1 MRCAEIRTNQT
12 KWLDNVLDKRKPPII
27 IDKARIVNENDPT
40 IITHPKLIVS
50 QFHENQFK
58 AHTQLADYVRKMD
71 AYLCQF
77 KSGSAA
83 GPSGMTISE

>member
-58 AHTQLADYVRKMD
+58 ARNTDLDNLSEFWQEICKPKDKY
-71 AYLCQF
+71 
-77 KSGSAA
+77 A
-83 GPSGMTISE
+83 GGMETLN